1 MKMELKLGVVLKKRK
16 SKIKFLINCLLKIK
30 KLKNLIK

>member
-16 SKIKFLINCLLKIK
+16 SKIKFLSLKYIY
-30 KLKNLIK
+30 ITIY